1 MGIIN
6 KTLTEREKAAV
17 YLHVFG
23 GFDNWTELYL
33 IASDESNENA
43 RKKARPADNASKWKR
58 SPKIQNYIETVRAE
72 RFRMEE
78 KAREKGRAEEREKD
92 IERSENEPEK
102 APAKFVDYS
111 DPANQRRK
119 LNELVNKASD
129 PGEALDALKVIIS
142 GQRDDKQAAKE
153 RRQVAAYLPICCN
166 DCPLY
171 QSAREKGRKRA
182 EKA

>member
-1 MGIIN
+1 MID
-6 KTLTEREKAAV
+6 RE
-17 YLHVFG
+17 
-23 GFDNWTELYL
+23 
-33 IASDESNENA
+33 
-43 RKKARPADNASKWKR
+43 
-58 SPKIQNYIETVRAE
+58 
-72 RFRMEE
+72 
-78 KAREKGRAEEREKD
+78 REKGRAEERGKD
-92 IERSENEPEK
+92 SDRSENEPEK

-171 QSAREKGRKRA
+171 QKARKKA
-182 EKA
+182 EKS

>member
-1 MGIIN
+1 MGILN
-6 KTLTEREKAAV
+6 KTLTEREKAALYMHV
-17 YLHVFG
+17 YG
-23 GFDNWTELYL
+23 GVTNWTALYV
-33 IASDESNENA
+33 IASDKDTETAENGSYINSQA
-43 RKKARPADNASKWKR
+43 HKWR
-58 SPKIQNYIETVRAE
+58 NMPKIVEFLEKLQIERA
-72 RFRMEE
+72 RMIDRE
-78 KAREKGRAEEREKD
+78 REKGRAEERGKD
-92 IERSENEPEK
+92 SERSENEPEK

-119 LNELVNKASD
+119 LNELVNRASD

-171 QSAREKGRKRA
+171 QKARKKA
-182 EKA
+182 EKS

>member
-6 KTLTEREKAAV
+6 KTLTDREKAAI

-78 KAREKGRAEEREKD
+78 KAREKGRAEERGKD
-92 IERSENEPEK
+92 SERSENEPEK

-119 LNELVNKASD
+119 LNELVNRASD

-171 QSAREKGRKRA
+171 QKARKRA
-182 EKA
+182 EKAL